1 MPVTVVVGAQWGDEG
16 KGRVID
22 YLAGRADLVIR
33 FQGGDNAGHTV
44 VNDKGRFA
52 LHLIPSGIFYPH
64 VYNLL
69 GAGTVVNLDTVG
81 QELAD
86 LSARGVDTANMHV
99 DLRAHLVWPYH
110 QLLDGAA
117 EDRRKQLSRPTSKA
131 ADAGDD
137 HLGDEC
143 AGAFAANDALMGT
156 TRRGIGPVYAD
167 KHAYVGSRVGDLL
180 HPDFLRARLEDL
192 LPMRNHQLAFYG
204 LPPFELDEL
213 MALAAAWRQ
222 RYEPLI
228 VDSVPLVRSAVES
241 GRHVLLEGQL
251 GIGRC
256 VNWGIY
262 PYSTG
267 SSPTSG
273 GACVGAGIPPR
284 AIDEVL
290 GVVKAYST
298 SVGGGPFPTE
308 LFDDD
313 GDRLQEVGREF
324 GATTGRPRRCGWFD
338 GVAIGYASWING
350 FTGIAVTKLDVLD
363 GFAQIKLCTGYRL
376 GNVILDHV
384 PDTATQERVEPVYET
399 WAGWQRETS
408 DCRSWAELPGAAQ
421 AYLRRIE
428 ELAQAPIRFV
438 SVGPERSQMIVV
450 DEER

>member
-1 MPVTVVVGAQWGDEG
+1 MTVTVIVGAQWGDEG

-22 YLAGRADLVIR
+22 YLAERADLVIR

-69 GAGTVVNLDTVG
+69 GAGTVVNLDTLG
-81 QELAD
+81 QELDD
-86 LSARGVDTANMHV
+86 LSARGVDVRKLHI
-99 DLRAHLVWPYH
+99 DLRAHLIWPYH
-110 QLLDGAA
+110 RVLDGAA
-117 EDRRKQLSRPTSKA
+117 EDRRKGLARPESQEA
-131 ADAGDD
+131 ADTG
-137 HLGDEC
+137 
-143 AGAFAANDALMGT
+143 DALMGT

-167 KHAYVGSRVGDLL
+167 KHAYVGTRVGDLL

-204 LPPFELDEL
+204 LPPFDLDEL
-213 MALAAAWRQ
+213 MDLAAAWRR
-222 RYEPLI
+222 RYAPLI
-228 VDSVPLVRSAVES
+228 VDSVPVVRSAVES
-241 GRHVLLEGQL
+241 GRHLLLEGQL
-251 GIGRC
+251 GVGRC

-273 GACVGAGIPPR
+273 GACIGAGIPPR

-313 GDRLQEVGREF
+313 GAWLQEVGREF
-324 GATTGRPRRCGWFD
+324 GATTGDRAAAAGSMVWPSAMRAGST
-338 GVAIGYASWING
+338 GLPAS
-350 FTGIAVTKLDVLD
+350 
-363 GFAQIKLCTGYRL
+363 R
-376 GNVILDHV
+376 
-384 PDTATQERVEPVYET
+384 
-399 WAGWQRETS
+399 
-408 DCRSWAELPGAAQ
+408 
-421 AYLRRIE
+421 
-428 ELAQAPIRFV
+428 
-438 SVGPERSQMIVV
+438 
-450 DEER
+450 